1 MALKRILVSIFVTAV
16 ICCSA
21 FGQKNKT
28 EPIQKW
34 VFKTNGTITSKPAI
48 GADGTIYVGSNFDHL
63 YAVNPDGSKKWA
75 HKTKDWLH
83 FSPSIGSDG
92 TIYVGDYGGGLYA
105 IKPDGSV
112 KWDYKGSSRWPAMC
126 TSAVIGSDGTI
137 YVGFEEDIGD
147 GAVYLYAI
155 NQSGKRKWKY
165 KLGVEDAS
173 YSPAIGS
180 DGTIFMASN
189 DSWNWKSY
197 FHAITSNGKR
207 KWRYVTEDAVFGNS
221 SFYRK

>member
-1 MALKRILVSIFVTAV
+1 M
-16 ICCSA
+16 
-21 FGQKNKT
+21 
-28 EPIQKW
+28 
-34 VFKTNGTITSKPAI
+34 
-48 GADGTIYVGSNFDHL
+48 Y
-63 YAVNPDGSKKWA
+63 
-75 HKTKDWLH
+75 
-83 FSPSIGSDG
+83 
-92 TIYVGDYGGGLYA
+92 
-105 IKPDGSV
+105 
-112 KWDYKGSSRWPAMC
+112 

-189 DSWNWKSY
+189 DPWNWKSY
-197 FHAITSNGKR
+197 FHAITPNGKR
-207 KWRYVTEDAVFGNS
+207 KWRYVTEDLFLVTAPSIGSDENIYIATEFAIFSINSRKQIIWSYENSQISTSAVFGNDGTIYFGS
-221 SFYRK
+221 TGQNNYLYALNTNGRRKWRYKLSPFGGDADSTPQIGTDGTIYLGSNDNNLHAVMPDGNKNGNLRRKEM